1 MHHAIDDRD
10 ARRHSSSGL
19 MVVVLP
25 HGTSSEGEAASGETS
40 GVSVPVPRSAD
51 QASLTESALG
61 MRDLRTVSDRGGLA
75 QSRSPE
81 PASRCSDSDVASVT
95 SPPLQPSGAPEP
107 VKMPLQ
113 PLSPR
118 LAEAPSG
125 VITRS
130 RSQTKLSQSQ
140 EESGDAVPFE
150 ETPSCKLDRL
160 LERHKAIGR
169 KRESR
174 SVDPAA
180 SEPPGRGKW
189 T

>member
-61 MRDLRTVSDRGGLA
+61 MRDLRMVSDRGGLA

-81 PASRCSDSDVASVT
+81 PARCSDSDVASVT

-174 SVDPAA
+174 SVGPAA
-180 SEPPGRGKW
+180 SEPPSRGKW